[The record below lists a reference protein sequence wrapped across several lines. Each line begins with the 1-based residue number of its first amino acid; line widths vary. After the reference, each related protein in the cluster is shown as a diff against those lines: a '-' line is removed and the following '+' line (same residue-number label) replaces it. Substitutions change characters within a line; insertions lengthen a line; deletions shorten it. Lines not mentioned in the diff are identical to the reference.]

1 MATDSEPPAAEL
13 GTSEL
18 ESVRARGGRSD
29 RNGRMDGADAV
40 ALPWH
45 PLARCDF
52 SAGITSAPAST
63 SSQHPGRAWGYV
75 TTSSQ
80 SAEKFDP
87 SVSSSAV
94 ATHSRAIFFRRS
106 PHRAPSPI
114 RRSATAPEEMT
125 SISAT
130 YAARRSAGAGDLT
143 NGPRHPAASIAAPS
157 FSNAADAFS
166 SPASKSAPTK
176 ARLANPPMALT
187 VLASKRSW
195 RSARSSAVPSL
206 WGIASGDLTR
216 RFSEAWSK
224 ISACANSRA
233 LARFAS
239 VGKTDSK
246 APSASLATVS
256 SGSCKA
262 NHQDGARRLRCFPR
276 PLPAPPA
283 TTAIAFADATLTA
296 RELSR
301 WSLR

>member
-1 MATDSEPPAAEL
+1 
-13 GTSEL
+13 
-18 ESVRARGGRSD
+18 
-29 RNGRMDGADAV
+29 MDGADAI

-45 PLARCDF
+45 PLARCDL
-52 SAGITSAPAST
+52 SAGITSVPAST

-75 TTSSQ
+75 TTSSHT
-80 SAEKFDP
+80 AEKFDP

-94 ATHSRAIFFRRS
+94 ATHDRAIFFRRS
-106 PHRAPSPI
+106 PTPRASDPI

-143 NGPRHPAASIAAPS
+143 NGPRHPAASMQAPS

-166 SPASKSAPTK
+166 SSAFSKSAPTN
-176 ARLANPPMALT
+176 AHLAKPPMALT

-206 WGIASGDLTR
+206 WGIASGDPTR

-224 ISACANSRA
+224 ISACAKSRA

-256 SGSCKA
+256 SGSCAA

-296 RELSR
+296 SELSR

>member
-45 PLARCDF
+45 PLARCDL
-52 SAGITSAPAST
+52 SAGITSAPACT
-63 SSQHPGRAWGYV
+63 SSQHPALAWGYV

-187 VLASKRSW
+187 VLASKRS
-195 RSARSSAVPSL
+195 
-206 WGIASGDLTR
+206 
-216 RFSEAWSK
+216 
-224 ISACANSRA
+224 
-233 LARFAS
+233 
-239 VGKTDSK
+239 
-246 APSASLATVS
+246 
-256 SGSCKA
+256 
-262 NHQDGARRLRCFPR
+262 
-276 PLPAPPA
+276 
-283 TTAIAFADATLTA
+283 
-296 RELSR
+296 
-301 WSLR
+301 